1 MLRFARND
9 EAGEGRARHLLAL
22 FGALALVPAMVGPL
36 RAEARELSVALCGGA
51 AMTLPVPT
59 RDAPP
64 GPPQGPCCAKGC
76 HADSKRK
83 RLDRTQ

>member
-1 MLRFARND
+1 MKSS
-9 EAGEGRARHLLAL
+9 LAL
-22 FGALALVPAMVGPL
+22 FGTLALLPAMVGPL
-36 RAEARELSVALCGGA
+36 EAEARTLLAPLCGGS
-51 AMTLPVPT
+51 AMMLQIPQ

-76 HADSKRK
+76 HSDSKRK